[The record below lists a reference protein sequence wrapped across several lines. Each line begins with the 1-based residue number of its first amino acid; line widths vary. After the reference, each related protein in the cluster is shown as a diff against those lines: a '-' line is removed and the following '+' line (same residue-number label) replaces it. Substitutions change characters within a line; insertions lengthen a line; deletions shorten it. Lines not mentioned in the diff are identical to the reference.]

1 MKEYS
6 ASNLNKVIRGSKRA
20 TYNVDQINTILDAGF
35 IGHLSYMYE
44 EVPISLP
51 MAYGR
56 IENKI
61 YIHGSLKNRM
71 LTHLLQQE
79 KTSMTVMHLDGLV
92 LARSGFHHSVNYRSV
107 TLFGTMKEVNDPKE
121 KEEALQCI
129 VDHMIEGRWD
139 SLRPINE
146 KELHSTLVIEITI
159 ETASAKVRDVGVND
173 EKDDMDYPVWAGIIP
188 IKQIAESPVRDA
200 FLSEAIETPEHVLN
214 YYETHKS

>member
-20 TYNVDQINTILDAGF
+20 TYNVDQINAILDAGF